1 MAGAL
6 IATHFGQHRHDITH
20 VINLALGT
28 DAFHRDLGRRLMAG
42 QFKVQGARAVFLRG
56 DLTAQGSL
64 GYASL
69 GTDLDHPGNIGAG
82 AVVELRGDQ

>member
-1 MAGAL
+1 MVAA
-6 IATHFGQHRHDITH
+6 HFGKYRHDITH
-20 VINLALGT
+20 VINLALGA

-56 DLTAQGSL
+56 DLAAQGSL
-64 GYASL
+64 GHATL
-69 GTDLDHPGNIGAG
+69 GTDFDHPGNIGAR